1 MNIKNVGVIG
11 AGTMGSSIA
20 YLMALNGMN
29 VTLVDVSEDMLKRGR
44 TSIRKIMDSQIRF
57 YETRME
63 KEVNRI
69 EKLGITLTDD
79 QKKAMETKLNG
90 EFNKLEFE
98 KIANNVKTTMDY
110 GDLSGVDLII
120 EAAFEDFDVK
130 SNILKKLSGIV
141 KENTIVASNSSSISV
156 TKMASHYRYP
166 EKFILT
172 HFFNPPYTLPLVEI
186 VRGLRT
192 DGETFDTV
200 MNFFKSIHNHRGS
213 MKPIHVKEI
222 PGFLV
227 NRILVP
233 MINEAFMILDE
244 NVASPEDIDIA
255 MKTGAGMPMGPLE
268 LADMVG
274 IDVTYDVIRIL
285 FEEYGDPKYRPSVLL
300 KKYKDSGKL
309 GRKTGSGV
317 FTY

>member
-1 MNIKNVGVIG
+1 MSIKNVGVIG

-20 YLMALNGMN
+20 YLMALNGKN
-29 VTLVDVSEDMLKRGR
+29 VTLVDVSEEMLKRGMN
-44 TSIRKIMDSQIRF
+44 SIRKIMDSQIRF
-57 YETRME
+57 HETRAE
-63 KEVNRI
+63 KEINRL
-69 EKLGITLTDD
+69 EKLGITLTED
-79 QKKAMETKLNG
+79 QKKALETKLKG
-90 EFNKLEFE
+90 ENNKIEFE
-98 KIANNVKTTMDY
+98 KIASNVQATINY
-110 GDLSGVDLII
+110 EDLSGSDLII
-120 EAAFEDFDVK
+120 EAAFENFDVK
-130 SNILKKLSGIV
+130 AEILKKLSSIL
-141 KENTIVASNSSSISV
+141 KEKAIVASNSSSISV
-156 TKMASHYRYP
+156 TKMASHYKFP
-166 EKFILT
+166 EKFVLT

-192 DGETFDTV
+192 DDETFNAV
-200 MNFFKSIHNHRGS
+200 MNFFKDIHNHRGG
-213 MKPIHVKEI
+213 MKPIHVKEV

-244 NVASPEDIDIA
+244 NVASPEDIDTA

-274 IDVTYDVIRIL
+274 IDVTYDVIKIL

-309 GRKTGSGV
+309 GRKSGTGV
-317 FTY
+317 FNY